1 MKVSRVCV
9 YCGSSI
15 GNEPAFEEA
24 ADRFGEI
31 LARSGVGLVYG
42 GGGIG
47 LMGVIARAVLREG
60 GHVTGIIPE
69 FLQKREIRFDEV
81 SELIVTET
89 MHERKQKMF
98 ELSDAFVALPG
109 GIGTLE
115 ETVEMMT
122 WAQLERHNHPII
134 LANLQGFWN
143 PLVELFD
150 HFIERKFTHSRLRSL
165 YSVVDKVEDV
175 LPRIEAVL

>member
-1 MKVSRVCV
+1 MKPSKVCV

-24 ADRFGEI
+24 ADRFGQI
-31 LARSGVGLVYG
+31 LAQSGVGLVYG

-60 GHVTGIIPE
+60 GHVTGIIPG
-69 FLQKREIRFDEV
+69 FLQKREIRFDDV

-89 MHERKQKMF
+89 MHERKQRMF
-98 ELSDAFVALPG
+98 EMSDAFVALPG

-122 WAQLERHNHPII
+122 WAQLERHSHPIVM
-134 LANLQGFWN
+134 ANLQGFWD

-150 HFIERKFTHSRLRSL
+150 HFIERKFAHSRLRSL
-165 YSVVDKVEDV
+165 YSVVDKVEDI
-175 LPRIEAVL
+175 LPRIKAAL

>member
-1 MKVSRVCV
+1 MDKITH
-9 YCGSSI
+9 G
-15 GNEPAFEEA
+15 
-24 ADRFGEI
+24 FGEI

-60 GHVTGIIPE
+60 GHVTGIIPD
-69 FLQKREIRFDEV
+69 FLQKREIRFDDV

-134 LANLQGFWN
+134 LANLQGFWD
-143 PLVELFD
+143 PLVQLFD

-165 YSVVDKVEDV
+165 YSVVDKVDDII
-175 LPRIEAVL
+175 PRIEAVL

>member
-1 MKVSRVCV
+1 MKVSNVCV

-24 ADRFGEI
+24 ADRFGQI

-60 GHVTGIIPE
+60 GHVTGIIPA
-69 FLQKREIRFDEV
+69 FLQKREIRFDDV

-89 MHERKQKMF
+89 MHERKQRMF
-98 ELSDAFVALPG
+98 EMSDAFVALPG

-122 WAQLERHNHPII
+122 WAQLERHSHPIV
-134 LANLQGFWN
+134 LANLQGFWD

-150 HFIERKFTHSRLRSL
+150 HFIERKFTHGHLRSL
-165 YSVVDKVEDV
+165 YSVVDKVDDV
-175 LPRIEAVL
+175 LPRIEAAL